1 MGRRTAKLGAMIEAS
16 PFMQR
21 ALSAAREARG
31 RTSPNPWVGAV
42 LVRGGRVV
50 ATGATSPDGGPHA
63 EAAALA
69 GGERGG
75 ALYVT
80 LEPCAPFPGKRTR
93 PCAEAIVEAG
103 IERVVV
109 ALLDAEPRVRGR
121 GLALLREAGV
131 AVEVGDGASEAEAL
145 LRPYLKQRETGRP
158 YVIAKFAA
166 TLDGRIAAAG
176 GDSQWITGEAARKH
190 AHEQRAWVDAILVGS
205 GTALADDPSLTA
217 RPGGRVAERQPL
229 RVVLDGRGRL
239 SPQAKLFAEP
249 GRTLVATSYEAAAGW
264 KAAIAAA
271 GAQVV
276 ECEHDGTGLN
286 LDQLL
291 AALAARGVL
300 SIWAE
305 GGGAV
310 LGSLFAG
317 GHVDEVWAFLAP
329 SIIGGDGVAAVGGA
343 GVTRAADAFR
353 LRERTVEQLGE
364 DILVRGYAGDW
375 SPQLS

>member
-1 MGRRTAKLGAMIEAS
+1 
-16 PFMQR
+16 MQR
-21 ALSAAREARG
+21 ALAAARGVRG
-31 RTSPNPWVGAV
+31 RTSPNPWVGTV

-50 ATGATSPDGGPHA
+50 SEGATSPDGGPHA
-63 EAAALA
+63 EAQALA
-69 GGERGG
+69 GGGPGG
-75 ALYVT
+75 TLYVT
-80 LEPCAPFPGKRTR
+80 LEPCAPFPGKRTQ
-93 PCAEAIVEAG
+93 PCAEAIIEAG
-103 IERVVV
+103 VERVVV

-121 GLALLREAGV
+121 GVEMLREAGV
-131 AVEVGDGASEAEAL
+131 EVEVGDGAAEAEAL
-145 LRPYLKQRETGRP
+145 LRPYLKHRETGRP

-176 GDSQWITGEAARKH
+176 GDSQWITGEAARER
-190 AHEQRAWVDAILVGS
+190 AHEQRAWVDAVLVGS

-217 RPGGRVAERQPL
+217 RPGGRTAERQPL

-239 SPQAKLFAEP
+239 SPDARLFSEP
-249 GRTLVATSYEAAAGW
+249 GRTLVATSHEASGEW
-264 KAAIAAA
+264 KAAIAGA

-276 ECEHDGTGLN
+276 ECEREGAGLN

-291 AALAARGVL
+291 AALAERGVL

-310 LGSLFAG
+310 LGSLLAG

-329 SIIGGDGVAAVGGA
+329 SLIGGDGVAAVGGA

-353 LRERTVEQLGE
+353 LRERTVEEIGE
-364 DILVRGYAGDW
+364 DVLVRGYAGDW
-375 SPQLS
+375 SPRLQ

>member
-1 MGRRTAKLGAMIEAS
+1 
-16 PFMQR
+16 MQR
-21 ALSAAREARG
+21 ALEAARGVRG
-31 RTSPNPWVGAV
+31 RTSPNPWVGAA

-50 ATGATSPDGGPHA
+50 AEGATAPDGGPHA
-63 EAAALA
+63 EAHALA
-69 GGERGG
+69 GTGTGTGG
-75 ALYVT
+75 TLYVT
-80 LEPCAPFPGKRTR
+80 LEPCAPFSGKRTR
-93 PCAEAIVEAG
+93 PCAEAIIEAG
-103 IERVVV
+103 VERVVV

-121 GLALLREAGV
+121 GVEQLREAGV
-131 AVEVGDGASEAEAL
+131 EVEVGDGAAEAEAL
-145 LRPYLKQRETGRP
+145 LRPYLKHRGTGRP

-176 GDSQWITGEAARKH
+176 GDSQWITGEAARER

-217 RPGGRVAERQPL
+217 RPGGEPAERQPL

-239 SPQAKLFAEP
+239 SPEAKLFSEP
-249 GRTLVATSYEAAAGW
+249 GRTLVATSHEASGEW
-264 KAAIAAA
+264 KAAIAGA
-271 GAQVV
+271 GAQMV
-276 ECEHDGTGLN
+276 ECERDGAGLN

-291 AALAARGVL
+291 AALAERGVL

-317 GHVDEVWAFLAP
+317 GYVDEVWAFLAP

-343 GVTRAADAFR
+343 GVARAADAFR
-353 LRERTVEQLGE
+353 LRERSVEVLGE

-375 SPQLS
+375 SPQLQ

>member
-1 MGRRTAKLGAMIEAS
+1 
-16 PFMQR
+16 MQR
-21 ALSAAREARG
+21 ALAAARGVRG
-31 RTSPNPWVGAV
+31 RTSPNPWVGAA
-42 LVRGGRVV
+42 LVRGGQVV

-63 EAAALA
+63 EALAL
-69 GGERGG
+69 GSGERGG
-75 ALYVT
+75 TLYVT
-80 LEPCAPFPGKRTR
+80 LEPCAPFPEKRTR
-93 PCAEAIVEAG
+93 PCAEAIIEAG
-103 IERVVV
+103 VERVVV
-109 ALLDAEPRVRGR
+109 ALLDAEPRVRGH
-121 GLALLREAGV
+121 GVELLREAGIE
-131 AVEVGDGASEAEAL
+131 VEVGDGAAEAEAL

-176 GDSQWITGEAARKH
+176 GDSQWITGEAARER
-190 AHEQRAWVDAILVGS
+190 AHEQRAWVDAVLVGS

-217 RPGGRVAERQPL
+217 RPGGVIAERQPL

-239 SPQAKLFAEP
+239 SPDARLFSEP
-249 GRTLVATSYEAAAGW
+249 GRTLVATSHEADAGW
-264 KAAIAAA
+264 KAAIAGA

-276 ECEHDGTGLN
+276 ECEHDGAGLN

-291 AALAARGVL
+291 ATLAQRGVL

-310 LGSLFAG
+310 LGSLFEG

-329 SIIGGDGVAAVGGA
+329 SVMGGDGVAAVGGA

-353 LRERTVEQLGE
+353 LRERTVEEVGD

-375 SPQLS
+375 SPQVQ

>member
-1 MGRRTAKLGAMIEAS
+1 
-16 PFMQR
+16 MQR
-21 ALSAAREARG
+21 ALAAARGVRG
-31 RTSPNPWVGAV
+31 RTSPNPWVGAA
-42 LVRGGRVV
+42 LVREGRVV
-50 ATGATSPDGGPHA
+50 AEGATSPDGGPHA
-63 EAAALA
+63 EARALT

-75 ALYVT
+75 TLYVT
-80 LEPCAPFPGKRTR
+80 LEPCAPFPGKRTQ
-93 PCAEAIVEAG
+93 PCAEAIIEAG

-121 GLALLREAGV
+121 GVEMLRAAGV
-131 AVEVGDGASEAEAL
+131 EVEVGDGAAEAEAL
-145 LRPYLKQRETGRP
+145 LRPYLKHRETGRP

-176 GDSQWITGEAARKH
+176 GDSHWITREEARER
-190 AHEQRAWVDAILVGS
+190 AHEQRDWVDAVLVGS

-217 RPGGRVAERQPL
+217 RPGGQTAERQPL

-239 SPQAKLFAEP
+239 SPEAKLLSEP
-249 GRTLVATSYEAAAGW
+249 GRTLVATSHEASGEW
-264 KAAIAAA
+264 KAAVAGT

-276 ECEHDGTGLN
+276 ECERDGAGLN

-291 AALAARGVL
+291 AALAERGVL

-310 LGSLFAG
+310 LGSLFEG

-329 SIIGGDGVAAVGGA
+329 SIMGGDGVPAVGGA
-343 GVTRAADAFR
+343 GVTRAAGAFR
-353 LRERTVEQLGE
+353 LRERTIEQLGD

-375 SPQLS
+375 SPQLQ

>member
-1 MGRRTAKLGAMIEAS
+1 MQGALAAS
-16 PFMQR
+16 R
-21 ALSAAREARG
+21 GVRG

-50 ATGATSPDGGPHA
+50 GTGATAPDGGPHA
-63 EAAALA
+63 EAQALA
-69 GGERGG
+69 GGQRGG
-75 ALYVT
+75 TLYVT
-80 LEPCAPFPGKRTR
+80 LEPCAPFPGKRTQ
-93 PCAEAIVEAG
+93 PCAESIIEAG
-103 IERVVV
+103 VERVVV

-121 GLALLREAGV
+121 GVAMLREAGIE
-131 AVEVGDGASEAEAL
+131 VEVGDGAAEAEAL

-176 GDSQWITGEAARKH
+176 GDSQWITGEAARER

-205 GTALADDPSLTA
+205 GTAVADDPSLTA
-217 RPGGRVAERQPL
+217 RPGGRAAERQPL

-239 SPQAKLFAEP
+239 SPGAKLFGEP
-249 GRTLVATSYEAAAGW
+249 GRTLVATSHEADAGW
-264 KAAIAAA
+264 KASIAKA

-276 ECEHDGTGLN
+276 ECEHDGSGLN

-291 AALAARGVL
+291 AALAERGVL

-310 LGSLFAG
+310 LGSLFEG

-329 SIIGGDGVAAVGGA
+329 SIMGGDGVAAVGPA
-343 GVTRAADAFR
+343 GVTRAAEAFR
-353 LRERTVEQLGE
+353 LRERTVELVGE
-364 DILVRGYAGDW
+364 DVLVRGYAGDW
-375 SPQLS
+375 SPQVQ

>member
-1 MGRRTAKLGAMIEAS
+1 
-16 PFMQR
+16 MQR
-21 ALSAAREARG
+21 ALAAARGARG

-42 LVRGGRVV
+42 LVRDGEVV
-50 ATGATSPDGGPHA
+50 GAGATAPDGGPHA
-63 EAAALA
+63 EAQALE
-69 GGERGG
+69 GRGG
-75 ALYVT
+75 TLYVT
-80 LEPCAPFPGKRTR
+80 LEPCAPFPEKRTR
-93 PCAEAIVEAG
+93 PCAEAIIEAG
-103 IERVVV
+103 VERVVV

-121 GLALLREAGV
+121 GVEMLREAGIE
-131 AVEVGDGASEAEAL
+131 VEVGDGAAEAEAL

-176 GDSQWITGEAARKH
+176 GDSQWITGEAARDL
-190 AHEQRAWVDAILVGS
+190 AHEQRAWVDAVLVGS

-217 RPGGRVAERQPL
+217 RPGGLLAERQPL

-239 SPQAKLFAEP
+239 SPEARLFSEL
-249 GRTLVATSYEAAAGW
+249 GRTLVATSYEAGAEWQAAV
-264 KAAIAAA
+264 AAA

-276 ECEHDGTGLN
+276 ECEHDGAGLN

-291 AALAARGVL
+291 AALAARGAL

-310 LGSLFAG
+310 LGSLFEG

-329 SIIGGDGVAAVGGA
+329 SIMGGDGLAAVGPA
-343 GVTRAADAFR
+343 GVARAADAFR
-353 LRERTVEQLGE
+353 LRARTVEEVGD

-375 SPQLS
+375 SPQVQ

>member
-1 MGRRTAKLGAMIEAS
+1 
-16 PFMQR
+16 MQR
-21 ALSAAREARG
+21 ALAAARGVRE
-31 RTSPNPWVGAV
+31 RTSPNPWVGAA

-50 ATGATSPDGGPHA
+50 AEGATAPDGGPHA
-63 EAAALA
+63 EAQALA
-69 GGERGG
+69 GGGSGG
-75 ALYVT
+75 TLYVT

-93 PCAEAIVEAG
+93 PCAEAIIEAG

-121 GLALLREAGV
+121 GVELLLEAGIE
-131 AVEVGDGASEAEAL
+131 VEVGDGAAEAEAL
-145 LRPYLKQRETGRP
+145 LRPYLKHRETGRP

-176 GDSQWITGEAARKH
+176 GDSQWITGEAARER
-190 AHEQRAWVDAILVGS
+190 AHQQRAWVDAILVGS

-217 RPGGRVAERQPL
+217 RPGGEPAERQPL

-239 SPQAKLFAEP
+239 SPQAKLLSEP
-249 GRTLVATSYEAAAGW
+249 GRTLVATSHEASGEWIAAV
-264 KAAIAAA
+264 AAA

-276 ECEHDGTGLN
+276 ECERDGAGLN

-291 AALAARGVL
+291 SALAERGVL
-300 SIWAE
+300 SVWAE

-310 LGSLFAG
+310 LGSLFEG

-343 GVTRAADAFR
+343 GVARAADAFR
-353 LRERTVEQLGE
+353 LRERSVEVLGQ
-364 DILVRGYAGDW
+364 DILVRGYAGEW
-375 SPQLS
+375 SPQLQ

>member
-1 MGRRTAKLGAMIEAS
+1 
-16 PFMQR
+16 MQR
-21 ALSAAREARG
+21 ALAAARGVRG

-50 ATGATSPDGGPHA
+50 AEGATSPDGGPHA
-63 EAAALA
+63 EAQALA
-69 GGERGG
+69 GSEGG
-75 ALYVT
+75 GTLYVT

-103 IERVVV
+103 VERVVV

-121 GLALLREAGV
+121 GVALLREAGIV
-131 AVEVGDGASEAEAL
+131 VEVGDGATEAEAL
-145 LRPYLKQRETGRP
+145 LRPYLKHRETGRP

-166 TLDGRIAAAG
+166 SLDGRIAAAG
-176 GDSQWITGEAARKH
+176 GDSQWITGEAARER

-217 RPGGRVAERQPL
+217 RPGGRTAERQPL

-239 SPQAKLFAEP
+239 SPEARLFAEP
-249 GRTLVATSYEAAAGW
+249 GRTLVATSHEASAEW
-264 KAAIAAA
+264 KAAIAGA

-276 ECEHDGTGLN
+276 ECEHDGAGLN

-291 AALAARGVL
+291 TTLAARGVL
-300 SIWAE
+300 SVWAE

-310 LGSLFAG
+310 LGSLFEG

-343 GVTRAADAFR
+343 GVVRAADAFR
-353 LRERTVEQLGE
+353 LREQTVEQLGE

-375 SPQLS
+375 SPQLQ